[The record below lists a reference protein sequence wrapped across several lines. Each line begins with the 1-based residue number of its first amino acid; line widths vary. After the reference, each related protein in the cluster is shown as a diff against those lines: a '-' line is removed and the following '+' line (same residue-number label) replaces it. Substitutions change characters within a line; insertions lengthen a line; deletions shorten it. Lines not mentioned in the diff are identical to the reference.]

1 MDILIESTKKFED
14 DLSVLKESEKVTTIQ
29 KINDYVSRFSTSKK
43 SVDTELNHPANSSNL
58 NGYESS
64 LYALKISE
72 KLGVILAIDEDP
84 IFEQIIFT
92 LFRAVKQDDLDQAY
106 KRIAESLYQELSHH
120 HQENVLIS

>member
-14 DLSVLKESEKVTTIQ
+14 DLSVLIENEKVTTIQ
-29 KINDYVSRFSTSKK
+29 KINDCVSRFSTPKK
-43 SVDTELNHPANSSNL
+43 SVDTELNPPANLSNL

-64 LYALKISE
+64 LYTLKISE

-92 LFRAVKQDDLDQAY
+92 LYRAVKQDDLDQAY

-120 HQENVLIS
+120 QENVLIS